1 MLGNHGRSLVKAVF
15 KAPAK
20 GLAKL
25 GVTPNQVTVAGTV
38 VTVTLSLGLLARG
51 YLALGGIVIGIV
63 LFADSL
69 DGTLARLTNQVSRY
83 GAFLDS
89 CLDRLADG
97 VVFGALTFWA
107 ATGLEAGLLRNLT
120 VILGIAAMIG
130 ASAVPYVRARGES
143 VGVVAKVGIAERTD
157 RLIVGLVF
165 AGLTDFG
172 LPLVLFPI
180 GLGLVAL
187 ASLVT
192 VIQRLVY
199 VKKEISKQ

>member
-15 KAPAK
+15 QAPAK

-107 ATGLEAGLLRNLT
+107 ATGLL
-120 VILGIAAMIG
+120 
-130 ASAVPYVRARGES
+130 S
-143 VGVVAKVGIAERTD
+143 
-157 RLIVGLVF
+157 LIH
-165 AGLTDFG
+165 
-172 LPLVLFPI
+172 I
-180 GLGLVAL
+180 
-187 ASLVT
+187 
-192 VIQRLVY
+192 
-199 VKKEISKQ
+199 